1 MNKKK
6 TWGTN
11 LLAIIVTISIVF
23 SIGGNVW
30 ADPVEPGNQEPAA
43 SSEQE
48 EPETPTEPTDPA
60 TPDDSEDPADPAE
73 PGEPT
78 DPAEPGE
85 PTDPAEPPEAPPSN
99 RKGGA
104 DQAAPQS
111 NEPQETY
118 NISGLPD
125 AEFSLVP
132 KTVEISHSGYTDIKC
147 KFDKL
152 EFGLLDVNG
161 DTLVAADLKLTFSKT
176 GTITDKNGH
185 SIPFTVTN
193 GTHKLPST
201 YALEFKYTW
210 NEEGVYEPFTIA
222 VYIDLD
228 DYKTLANG
236 PCTGKIDY
244 TSTWV
249 NAFNPNASYNNYPNI
264 SGPSGSIDLYFYSY
278 GPDYESGDFD
288 SGVYWEFNDG
298 ALYIGGT
305 GAMPDFTD
313 RDPYEAPWIE
323 RKNEITSVDI
333 GSGVTNIGDYA
344 FSGYQ
349 HLTTV
354 KIDKNSKITYIG
366 ERAFQNCEFTSITL
380 PEEIPLTTIREG
392 AFFSCDKL
400 QKIDLSGCYE
410 LTTIGKWAFG
420 YCMKMETA
428 TLPYYLITIGEGAFE
443 NCYYLERINIPSD
456 VTTIEKSAFS
466 YCSQLTAVT
475 GMYSVNSIGE
485 SAFKSCYRLMAFN
498 FPTQIT
504 KISAYTFSSCS
515 DLTSITIP
523 SNVTSIGEGAFDSCL
538 KLEKVTIPKSVTS
551 ISANAF
557 YDCRSLTAVYCS
569 ADPDNLTWGVSSKD
583 FIENK
588 GTTCYVASRFLDK
601 YQSKFSG
608 INVTFEANVI
618 DSGSCGDGVTYQID
632 GDGAMIISKT
642 GTGTGAMTNFT
653 NEYDVPWYSH
663 REDITALII
672 NDGVTSIGDWS
683 FYYCKEL
690 TNVSLADSITSIG
703 KRAFGETSKLK
714 SIELPANLE
723 TIGDLAFCVSMIE
736 SVTIPDSVITIG
748 MGAFLSAYKMT
759 SITMGDHVQTI
770 GEQAFSSSAIESI
783 TVPASVTSIG
793 KEAFNNC
800 SYLKSLTLS
809 EGLTSIGEDAFM
821 YCYNLQSVNIPEG
834 VTTIEEDAFYGCYA
848 LESITIPGSVQNMG
862 VGVFRECTSL
872 TSVTIAN
879 GVTSIPEGTFY
890 NCGDLKNVTLP
901 DTLTSIGKDAFRVEN
916 YQGPGKIESI
926 VIPDSVTDIN
936 AGAFYGQGL
945 RSITIPGSVS
955 VIKEDAFR
963 YCDSLESVIILEGVT
978 EIEGYAFAYCNNIKT
993 VSVPSTVTTIGASQ
1007 LFGPGAN
1014 LTDIYSYSEATPWI
1028 SFSYGVGYNTD
1039 TKLHVPADKVES
1051 YRQLLNPNSALIS
1064 GTNLVGDAEGSGQ
1077 INTGAGVH
1085 LYGYNLSLAGDI
1097 GVNFWMKLDA
1107 ECAADY
1113 NYMLFTVNGETQ
1125 KVKVS
1130 EADTASNSAYK
1141 VFRCGVTSR
1150 EMTDTITAQFYLA
1163 DGTAVGST
1171 YSYTV
1176 REYANYILTHD
1187 SYAQKAKDVAK
1198 AMLNYGACSQ
1208 KYFNYH
1214 TDSLANSVLPE
1225 NERFNQIS
1233 SPDAIGIK
1241 TPGEGCL
1248 TPVKV
1253 SLSLKSTVT
1262 LRLYFNSEDAEG
1274 KIFKSNGK
1282 TLETVKSGGY
1292 TVVIIDDISASHIHS
1307 GVGFDVYE
1315 NDAKIGNVVY
1325 SPAKYIKIVL
1335 SMPTDNV
1342 ITDDLKLA
1350 VSSLYN
1356 FNQALQIYIQSRVY

>member
-60 TPDDSEDPADPAE
+60 TPDDSEDPADPAA
-73 PGEPT
+73 PGEPAAPE
-78 DPAEPGE
+78 DPA
-85 PTDPAEPPEAPPSN
+85 APPETTPPSN

-118 NISGLPD
+118 DISGLPD
-125 AEFSLVP
+125 AAFKLVP
-132 KTVEISHSGYTDIKC
+132 GSVEIGHSGYTDIKC
-147 KFDKL
+147 KFDPLTFGKL
-152 EFGLLDVNG
+152 YVNG
-161 DTLVAADLKLTFSKT
+161 ETLVAADLKLTFSKT
-176 GTITDKNGH
+176 GTITDRLGH

-193 GTHKLPST
+193 GTHDLPST
-201 YALEFKYTW
+201 HTLEFKYSW
-210 NEEGVYEPFTIA
+210 NENDVYEPFSIA

-228 DYKTLANG
+228 DYKTLSNG
-236 PCTGKIDY
+236 NCTGKIDY

-249 NAFNPNASYNNYPNI
+249 NAFNPNASNNNYPNI
-264 SGPSGSIDLYFYSY
+264 SGPSGSINFNMRFY
-278 GPDYESGDFD
+278 GPEYESGTFE
-288 SGVYWEFNDG
+288 SGTQWEFNNG
-298 ALYIGGT
+298 NLHIGGT

-313 RDPYEAPWIE
+313 STGSFQAPWAE
-323 RKNEITSVDI
+323 RKNEITSVTIDDD
-333 GSGVTNIGDYA
+333 VTNIGDYA
-344 FSGYQ
+344 FSGCQ
-349 HLTTV
+349 NLTQV
-354 KIDKNSKITYIG
+354 NIGRRSKLTYIG
-366 ERAFQNCEFTSITL
+366 ERAFQSCGFSSITL
-380 PEEIPLTTIREG
+380 PDDLPLTTIREA
-392 AFFSCDKL
+392 AFFNCQKL
-400 QKIDLSGCYE
+400 EKIDLTGCYK
-410 LTTIGKWAFG
+410 LTTISKWAFG
-420 YCMKMETA
+420 YCMKMGTVE
-428 TLPYYLITIGEGAFE
+428 LPYNLTDIGEAAFEFCYDLATIRIPSGVTRIEKNTFYYCTDLTSVSTTNNVTSIGVGAFE
-443 NCYYLERINIPSD
+443 GCRNLKNF
-456 VTTIEKSAFS
+456 V
-466 YCSQLTAVT
+466 
-475 GMYSVNSIGE
+475 
-485 SAFKSCYRLMAFN
+485 

-504 KISAYTFSSCS
+504 EISDSTFLGCS
-515 DLTSITIP
+515 ELTSVTIP
-523 SNVTSIGEGAFDSCL
+523 SKVKSIGQDAFRGCS
-538 KLEKVTIPKSVTS
+538 KLEQITIPKSVNY
-551 ISANAF
+551 ISAQAF
-557 YDCRSLTAVYCS
+557 YGCRSLTAVYCS
-569 ADPDNLTWGVSSKD
+569 ADPDKLVWGESSND
-583 FIENK
+583 FIENM

-601 YQSKFSG
+601 YKSKFSG
-608 INVTFEANVI
+608 INVNFEAYII

-632 GDGAMIISKT
+632 GDGAMVISKT
-642 GTGTGAMTNFT
+642 GAGTGAMTDYT
-653 NEYDVPWYSH
+653 NYSSNSVPWLSH
-663 REDITALII
+663 REDITSLTI
-672 NDGVTSIGDWS
+672 NDGVTSIGDWA
-683 FYYCKEL
+683 FYYCKSLED
-690 TNVSLADSITSIG
+690 VSLADSITSIG
-703 KRAFGETSKLK
+703 VRAFGETASLNFIK
-714 SIELPANLE
+714 LPANLK
-723 TIGDLAFCVSMIE
+723 TIGDYAFCVSMIK
-736 SVTIPDSVITIG
+736 SVTIPDSVTTIG
-748 MGAFLSAYKMT
+748 NGAFLSAYEMT
-759 SITMGDHVQTI
+759 SITIGDHVQTI
-770 GEQAFSSSAIESI
+770 GEEAFSSTKLVSV
-783 TVPASVTSIG
+783 TLPASVTQIG
-793 KEAFNNC
+793 DSAFRDC
-800 SYLKSLTLS
+800 GHLKTVTLS
-809 EGLTSIGEDAFM
+809 QGITSIGEEAFL
-821 YCYNLQSVNIPEG
+821 YCTSLQSINIPEG
-834 VTTIEEDAFYGCYA
+834 VTTIKKDAFYGCYD
-848 LESITIPGSVQNMG
+848 LKSITIPGSVQEMG
-862 VGVFRECTSL
+862 TGVFRDCKSL
-872 TSVTIAN
+872 ASATISD
-879 GVTSIPEGTFY
+879 GVTSISNGTFY
-890 NCGDLKNVTLP
+890 NCGKLKDVTIP
-901 DTLTSIGKDAFRVEN
+901 DTVTSIGKDAFHVES
-916 YQGPGKIESI
+916 YIGTGSIESI
-926 VIPDSVTDIN
+926 MIPTSVTSIDS
-936 AGAFYGQGL
+936 GAFYGQGL

-963 YCDSLESVIILEGVT
+963 DCDSLESVIILEGVT
-978 EIEGYAFAYCNNIKT
+978 EIEGYAFAYSDNIKT
-993 VSVPSTVTTIGASQ
+993 VSIPGSVTSIGASQ
-1007 LFGPGAN
+1007 VFGPGAN

-1051 YRQLLNPNSALIS
+1051 YRQMLNPNSALIS
-1064 GTNLVGDAEGSGQ
+1064 ETNLIGDAEGSGQ

-1130 EADTASNSAYK
+1130 EATAASNSEYL
-1141 VFRCGVTSR
+1141 VFTCGVTAK

-1262 LRLYFNSEDAEG
+1262 LKLYFNSEDAEG

-1292 TVVIIDDISASHIHS
+1292 TVVIIDNISASHIHS

>member
-48 EPETPTEPTDPA
+48 EPEEP
-60 TPDDSEDPADPAE
+60 SDPADS
-73 PGEPT
+73 GDPT

-118 NISGLPD
+118 DISGLPD
-125 AEFSLVP
+125 AAFKLVP
-132 KTVEISHSGYTDIKC
+132 GSVEIGHSGYTDIKC
-147 KFDKL
+147 KFDPLTFGKL
-152 EFGLLDVNG
+152 YVNG
-161 DTLVAADLKLTFSKT
+161 ETLVAADLKLTFSKT
-176 GTITDKNGH
+176 GTITDRLGH

-193 GTHKLPST
+193 GTHDLPST
-201 YALEFKYTW
+201 HTLEFKYSW
-210 NEEGVYEPFTIA
+210 NENDVYEPFSIA

-228 DYKTLANG
+228 DYKTLSNG
-236 PCTGKIDY
+236 NCTGKIDY

-249 NAFNPNASYNNYPNI
+249 NAFNPNASNNNYPNI
-264 SGPSGSIDLYFYSY
+264 SGPSGSINFNMRFY
-278 GPDYESGDFD
+278 GPEYESGTFE
-288 SGVYWEFNDG
+288 SGTQWEFNNG
-298 ALYIGGT
+298 NLHIGGA
-305 GAMPDFTD
+305 GSMPDFTSTG
-313 RDPYEAPWIE
+313 YFQAPWIE
-323 RKNEITSVDI
+323 RKNEITSVTIDDD
-333 GSGVTNIGDYA
+333 VTNIGDYA
-344 FSGYQ
+344 FSGCQ
-349 HLTTV
+349 NLTQV
-354 KIDKNSKITYIG
+354 NIGRRSKLTYIG
-366 ERAFQNCEFTSITL
+366 ERAFQSCGFSSITL
-380 PEEIPLTTIREG
+380 PDDLPLTTIREA
-392 AFFSCDKL
+392 AFFNCQKL
-400 QKIDLSGCYE
+400 EKIDLTGCYR
-410 LTTIGKWAFG
+410 LTTISKWAFG
-420 YCMKMETA
+420 YCMKMGTVE
-428 TLPYYLITIGEGAFE
+428 LPYNLTDIGEAAFEFCYDLATIRIPSGVTRIEKNTFYYCTDLTSVSTTNNVTSIGVGAFE
-443 NCYYLERINIPSD
+443 GCRNLKNF
-456 VTTIEKSAFS
+456 V
-466 YCSQLTAVT
+466 
-475 GMYSVNSIGE
+475 
-485 SAFKSCYRLMAFN
+485 

-504 KISAYTFSSCS
+504 EISDSTFLGCS
-515 DLTSITIP
+515 ELTSVTIP
-523 SNVTSIGEGAFDSCL
+523 SKVKSIGQDAFHGCS
-538 KLEKVTIPKSVTS
+538 KLEQITIPKSVNY
-551 ISANAF
+551 ISAQAF
-557 YDCRSLTAVYCS
+557 YGCRSLTAVYCS
-569 ADPDNLTWGVSSKD
+569 ADPDKLVWGESSND
-583 FIENK
+583 FIENM

-601 YQSKFSG
+601 YKSKFSG
-608 INVTFEANVI
+608 INVNFEAYII

-632 GDGAMIISKT
+632 GDGAMVISKT
-642 GTGTGAMTNFT
+642 GAGTGAMTDYT
-653 NEYDVPWYSH
+653 NYSSNSVPWLSH
-663 REDITALII
+663 REDITSLTI
-672 NDGVTSIGDWS
+672 NDGVTSIGDWA
-683 FYYCKEL
+683 FYYCKSLED
-690 TNVSLADSITSIG
+690 VSLADSITSIG
-703 KRAFGETSKLK
+703 VRAFGETASLNFIK
-714 SIELPANLE
+714 LPANLK
-723 TIGDLAFCVSMIE
+723 TIGDYAFCVSMIK
-736 SVTIPDSVITIG
+736 SVTIPDSVTTIG
-748 MGAFLSAYKMT
+748 NGAFLSAYEMT
-759 SITMGDHVQTI
+759 SITIGDHVQTI
-770 GEQAFSSSAIESI
+770 GEEAFSSTKLVSV
-783 TVPASVTSIG
+783 TLPASVTQIG
-793 KEAFNNC
+793 DSAFRDC
-800 SYLKSLTLS
+800 GHLKTVTLS
-809 EGLTSIGEDAFM
+809 QGITSIGEEAFL
-821 YCYNLQSVNIPEG
+821 YCTSLQSINIPEG
-834 VTTIEEDAFYGCYA
+834 VTTIKKDAFYGCYD
-848 LESITIPGSVQNMG
+848 LKSITIPGSVQEMG
-862 VGVFRECTSL
+862 TGVFRDCKSL
-872 TSVTIAN
+872 ASATISD
-879 GVTSIPEGTFY
+879 GVTSISNGTFY
-890 NCGDLKNVTLP
+890 NCGKLKDVTIP
-901 DTLTSIGKDAFRVEN
+901 DTVTSIGKDAFHVES
-916 YQGPGKIESI
+916 YIGTGSIESI
-926 VIPDSVTDIN
+926 MIPTSVTSIDS
-936 AGAFYGQGL
+936 GAFYGQGL

-963 YCDSLESVIILEGVT
+963 DCDSLESVIILEGVT
-978 EIEGYAFAYCNNIKT
+978 EIEGYAFAYSDNIKT
-993 VSVPSTVTTIGASQ
+993 VSIPGSVTSIGASQ
-1007 LFGPGAN
+1007 VFGPGAN

-1039 TKLHVPADKVES
+1039 TDTMLHVPADKVES
-1051 YRQLLNPNSALIS
+1051 YRQMLNPNSALIS
-1064 GTNLVGDAEGSGQ
+1064 ETNLIGDAEGNGQ

-1130 EADTASNSAYK
+1130 EATAASNSEYL
-1141 VFRCGVTSR
+1141 VFTCGVTAK

-1262 LRLYFNSEDAEG
+1262 LKLYFNSEDAEG

-1292 TVVIIDDISASHIHS
+1292 TVVIIDNISASHIHS

>member
-48 EPETPTEPTDPA
+48 EPEEPSAPADSGDPT
-60 TPDDSEDPADPAE
+60 DPAE

-78 DPAEPGE
+78 DPADSGD

-118 NISGLPD
+118 NISSLPD

-132 KTVEISHSGYTDIKC
+132 KNVEISHSGYTDIKC

-152 EFGLLDVNG
+152 AFGLLDVNG
-161 DTLVAADLKLTFSKT
+161 DTLVAADLKLSFPKT

-193 GTHKLPST
+193 GTHDLPST

-222 VYIDLD
+222 VNIDLD

-236 PCTGKIDY
+236 RCTGKIDY

-249 NAFNPNASYNNYPNI
+249 NAFDPNASYNNYPNI
-264 SGPSGSIDLYFYSY
+264 SGPSGSIDFDMFFY
-278 GPDYESGDFD
+278 GPEYESGTFE
-288 SGVYWEFNDG
+288 SGTQWKFNNG
-298 ALYIGGT
+298 NLHIGGT

-323 RKNEITSVDI
+323 RKNEITSVTIDDD
-333 GSGVTNIGDYA
+333 VTNIGDHA
-344 FSGYQ
+344 FSGCQ
-349 HLTTV
+349 NLTQV
-354 KIDKNSKITYIG
+354 NIGRRSKLTYIG
-366 ERAFQNCEFTSITL
+366 ERAFQSCGFSSITL
-380 PEEIPLTTIREG
+380 PDDLPLTTIREA
-392 AFFSCDKL
+392 AFFNCQKL
-400 QKIDLSGCYE
+400 EKIDLTGCYK
-410 LTTIGKWAFG
+410 LTTISKWAFG
-420 YCMKMETA
+420 SCMKIGTVE
-428 TLPYYLITIGEGAFE
+428 LPYNLTDIGEAAFELCYDLATIRIPSGVTRIEKNTFYYCTDLTSVSTTNNVTSIGVGAFE
-443 NCYYLERINIPSD
+443 GCRNLKNF
-456 VTTIEKSAFS
+456 V
-466 YCSQLTAVT
+466 
-475 GMYSVNSIGE
+475 
-485 SAFKSCYRLMAFN
+485 

-504 KISAYTFSSCS
+504 EISDSTFLGCS
-515 DLTSITIP
+515 ELTSVTIP
-523 SNVTSIGEGAFDSCL
+523 SKVKSIGQDAFHGCS
-538 KLEKVTIPKSVTS
+538 KLEQITIPKSVNY
-551 ISANAF
+551 ISAQAF
-557 YDCRSLTAVYCS
+557 YGCSSLTAVYCS
-569 ADPDNLTWGVSSKD
+569 ADPDKLVWGESSND
-583 FIENK
+583 FIENM

-601 YQSKFSG
+601 YKSKFSG
-608 INVTFEANVI
+608 INVNFEAYII

-632 GDGAMIISKT
+632 GDGAMVISKT
-642 GTGTGAMTNFT
+642 GAGTGAMTDYT
-653 NEYDVPWYSH
+653 NYSSNSVPWLSH
-663 REDITALII
+663 REDITSLTI
-672 NDGVTSIGDWS
+672 NDGVTSIGDWA
-683 FYYCKEL
+683 FYYCKSLED
-690 TNVSLADSITSIG
+690 VSLADSITSIG
-703 KRAFGETSKLK
+703 VRAFGETASLNFIK
-714 SIELPANLE
+714 LPANLK
-723 TIGDLAFCVSMIE
+723 TIGDYAFCVSMIK
-736 SVTIPDSVITIG
+736 SVTIPDSVTTIG
-748 MGAFLSAYKMT
+748 NGAFLSAYEMT
-759 SITMGDHVQTI
+759 SITIGDHVQTI
-770 GEQAFSSSAIESI
+770 GEEAFSSTKLVSV
-783 TVPASVTSIG
+783 TLPASVTQIG
-793 KEAFNNC
+793 DSAFRDC
-800 SYLKSLTLS
+800 GHLKTVTLS
-809 EGLTSIGEDAFM
+809 QGITSIGEEAFL
-821 YCYNLQSVNIPEG
+821 YCISLQSINIPEG
-834 VTTIEEDAFYGCYA
+834 VTTIKKDAFYGCYD
-848 LESITIPGSVQNMG
+848 LKSITIPGSVQEMG
-862 VGVFRECTSL
+862 TGVFRDCKSL
-872 TSVTIAN
+872 ASVTISD
-879 GVTSIPEGTFY
+879 GVTSISNGTFY
-890 NCGDLKNVTLP
+890 NCGKLKDVTIP
-901 DTLTSIGKDAFRVEN
+901 DTVTSIGIDAFHVES
-916 YQGPGKIESI
+916 YIGTGSIESI
-926 VIPDSVTDIN
+926 VIPTSVTNIDS
-936 AGAFYGQGL
+936 GAFYGQGL
-945 RSITIPGSVS
+945 RSITIPGSIS

-993 VSVPSTVTTIGASQ
+993 VSVPSTVTTIGSSQ
-1007 LFGPGAN
+1007 VFGPGAN

-1039 TKLHVPADKVES
+1039 TKLHVPANKVES
-1051 YRQLLNPNSALIS
+1051 YRQMLNPDSALIS
-1064 GTNLVGDAEGSGQ
+1064 ETNLIGDAEGNGQ

-1097 GVNFWMKLDA
+1097 GVNFWMKLDS

-1141 VFRCGVTSR
+1141 VFRCGVNAK

-1163 DGTAVGST
+1163 DGTAVGSA

-1187 SYAQKAKDVAK
+1187 SYAQKTKDVAK

-1262 LRLYFNSEDAEG
+1262 LKLYFNSEDAEG

-1292 TVVIIDDISASHIHS
+1292 TVVIIDNISASHIHS

-1335 SMPTDNV
+1335 GLPTDNV

-1356 FNQALQIYIQSRVY
+1356 FNQALQIYIQSRVN

>member
-6 TWGTN
+6 TWSTS
-11 LLAIIVTISIVF
+11 LLAIIVTISILF
-23 SIGGNVW
+23 SISGSVW
-30 ADPVEPGNQEPAA
+30 ADPVEPGNPEPAA
-43 SSEQE
+43 SSESEDPE
-48 EPETPTEPTDPA
+48 EPAGPTDPA
-60 TPDDSEDPADPAE
+60 TPDDSGDQA
-73 PGEPT
+73 
-78 DPAEPGE
+78 
-85 PTDPAEPPEAPPSN
+85 DPAEPPETTPPSN
-99 RKGGA
+99 RKGGSDPTPTPARGGA
-104 DQAAPQS
+104 DPTPTQQI
-111 NEPQETY
+111 EPQETY
-118 NISGLPD
+118 DISSLPD

-132 KTVEISHSGYTDIKC
+132 KRVELSHSGYTDIKC

-161 DTLVAADLKLTFSKT
+161 DTLVAADLKLSFPKT
-176 GTITDKNGH
+176 GTITDQNGH
-185 SIPFTVTN
+185 SIPFTITN
-193 GTHKLPST
+193 AIHNLPST
-201 YALEFKYTW
+201 LPLDFKYSW

-222 VYIDLD
+222 IYIDLD

-236 PCTGKIDY
+236 PCTGKIEY
-244 TSTWV
+244 KSTWV
-249 NAFNPNASYNNYPNI
+249 NAFDPNASYNNYPNI

-313 RDPYEAPWIE
+313 RDPHEAPWIE

-344 FSGYQ
+344 FSGCQ

-354 KIDKNSKITYIG
+354 KIDKYSKITYIG
-366 ERAFQNCEFTSITL
+366 QRAFQNCEFTSITL
-380 PEEIPLTTIREG
+380 PEGIPLTTIREA

-400 QKIDLSGCYE
+400 QNIDLSGCYE

-420 YCMKMETA
+420 YCMKMA
-428 TLPYYLITIGEGAFE
+428 TVNLPYYLITIGEGAFE
-443 NCYYLERINIPSD
+443 NCYDLERINIPST

-466 YCSQLTAVT
+466 YCSDLASVT
-475 GMYSVNSIGE
+475 GMYNVNSIGAG
-485 SAFKSCYRLMAFN
+485 AFEACWSLTSFN
-498 FPTQIT
+498 FPAQVTQI
-504 KISAYTFSSCS
+504 SDYTFAGCTR
-515 DLTSITIP
+515 LTSVTMPAKI
-523 SNVTSIGEGAFDSCL
+523 TSIGKEAFGSCI
-538 KLEKVTIPKSVTS
+538 KLEQVNIPASVTS
-551 ISANAF
+551 IAARAF

-569 ADPDNLTWGVSSKD
+569 ADPDNLTWGESSDD
-583 FIENK
+583 FIADK

-601 YQSKFSG
+601 YQSNFSG
-608 INVTFEANVI
+608 INVNFEAYVI

-683 FYYCKEL
+683 FYYCKKL
-690 TNVSLADSITSIG
+690 TSVSLADSITSIG
-703 KRAFGETSKLK
+703 KRAFGETESLK

-770 GEQAFSSSAIESI
+770 GEQAFSSSAIVSI

-793 KEAFNNC
+793 KEAFYGC
-800 SYLKSLTLS
+800 SSLTSVTLS
-809 EGLTSIGEDAFM
+809 EGLTSIGEEAFL
-821 YCYNLQSVNIPEG
+821 YCTNLQSVNIPEG
-834 VTTIEEDAFYGCYA
+834 VTTIKEDAFYGCYA

-862 VGVFRECTSL
+862 TGVFRDCTSL
-872 TSVTIAN
+872 TSVTISD

-901 DTLTSIGKDAFRVEN
+901 DTLTSIGKDAFHVDN
-916 YQGPGKIESI
+916 YQGTGKIESI

-963 YCDSLESVIILEGVT
+963 FCDSLESVIILEGVT

-993 VSVPSTVTTIGASQ
+993 VSVPSTVTTIGSSQ
-1007 LFGPGAN
+1007 VFGPGAN

-1028 SFSYGVGYNTD
+1028 SFSYGVGYNAD

-1051 YRQLLNPNSALIS
+1051 YRQLLNPDSTLIS
-1064 GTNLVGDAEGSGQ
+1064 GTNLAGDAEGSGQ

-1085 LYGYNLSLAGDI
+1085 LYGYTLSLAGDI
-1097 GVNFWMKLDA
+1097 GVNFWMKLSD
-1107 ECAADY
+1107 ECSADN
-1113 NYMLFTVNGETQ
+1113 NYMLFTVNGRTQ

-1130 EADTASNSAYK
+1130 EATAASNSEYL
-1141 VFRCGVTSR
+1141 VFTCGVAAK
-1150 EMTDTITAQFYLA
+1150 EMTDTISAQFYRA
-1163 DGTAVGST
+1163 DGTAVGSA

-1187 SYAQKAKDVAK
+1187 DYSQKAKVVVK
-1198 AMLNYGACSQ
+1198 TMLNYGACSQ

-1225 NERFNQIS
+1225 GERYPSIA
-1233 SPDAIGIK
+1233 SPNGIICD
-1241 TPGEGCL
+1241 GEGSGDI
-1248 TPVKV
+1248 TPQRV
-1253 SLSLKSTVT
+1253 SLSLNSTVT
-1262 LRLYFNSEDAEG
+1262 LKLYFNNADAEG
-1274 KIFKSNGK
+1274 KVFKLDGK
-1282 TLETVKSGGY
+1282 VLKTVKSGGY
-1292 TVVIIDDISASHIHS
+1292 TVVFIDNISALNLTSLIT
-1307 GVGFDVYE
+1307 FDICE
-1315 NDAKIGNVVY
+1315 NENVVGHVSY
-1325 SPAKYIKIVL
+1325 CPAKYCKIVL
-1335 SMPTDNV
+1335 GMTNGGAVTDE
-1342 ITDDLKLA
+1342 LKLV
-1350 VSSLYN
+1350 VSSLYY
-1356 FNQALQIYIQSRVY
+1356 FNSALKNYV

>member
-48 EPETPTEPTDPA
+48 EPEEP
-60 TPDDSEDPADPAE
+60 SDPADS
-73 PGEPT
+73 GDPT

-118 NISGLPD
+118 DISSLPD

-132 KTVEISHSGYTDIKC
+132 KNVEISHSGYTDIKC

-152 EFGLLDVNG
+152 AFGLLDVNG
-161 DTLVAADLKLTFSKT
+161 DTLVAADLKLSFPKT

-193 GTHKLPST
+193 GTHNLPST
-201 YALEFKYTW
+201 YELEFKYTW
-210 NEEGVYEPFTIA
+210 NEEGIYEPFTIA
-222 VYIDLD
+222 VNIDLD

-236 PCTGKIDY
+236 RCTGKIDY

-249 NAFNPNASYNNYPNI
+249 NAFDPNASYNNYPNI
-264 SGPSGSIDLYFYSY
+264 SGPSGSIDFDMFFY
-278 GPDYESGDFD
+278 GPEYESGTFE
-288 SGVYWEFNDG
+288 SGTQWEFNNG
-298 ALYIGGT
+298 NLHIGGT
-305 GAMPDFTD
+305 GSMPDFTSTG
-313 RDPYEAPWIE
+313 YFQAPWIE
-323 RKNEITSVDI
+323 RKNEITSVTIDDD
-333 GSGVTNIGDYA
+333 VTNIGDYA
-344 FSGYQ
+344 FSGCQ
-349 HLTTV
+349 NLTQV
-354 KIDKNSKITYIG
+354 NIGRRSKLTYIG
-366 ERAFQNCEFTSITL
+366 ERAFQSCGFSSITL
-380 PEEIPLTTIREG
+380 PDDLPLTTIREA
-392 AFFSCDKL
+392 AFFNCQKL
-400 QKIDLSGCYE
+400 EKIDLTGCYR
-410 LTTIGKWAFG
+410 LTTISKWAFG
-420 YCMKMETA
+420 YCMKMGTVE
-428 TLPYYLITIGEGAFE
+428 LPYNLTDIGEAAFEFCYDLATIRIPSGVTRIEKNTFYYCTDLTSVSTTNNVTSIGVGAFE
-443 NCYYLERINIPSD
+443 GCRNLKNF
-456 VTTIEKSAFS
+456 V
-466 YCSQLTAVT
+466 
-475 GMYSVNSIGE
+475 
-485 SAFKSCYRLMAFN
+485 

-504 KISAYTFSSCS
+504 EISDSTFLGCS
-515 DLTSITIP
+515 ELTSVTIP
-523 SNVTSIGEGAFDSCL
+523 SKVKSIGQDAFHGCS
-538 KLEKVTIPKSVTS
+538 KLEQITIPKSVNY
-551 ISANAF
+551 ISAQAF
-557 YDCRSLTAVYCS
+557 YGCRSLTAVYCS
-569 ADPDNLTWGVSSKD
+569 ADPDKLVWGESSND
-583 FIENK
+583 FIENM

-601 YQSKFSG
+601 YKSKFSG
-608 INVTFEANVI
+608 INVNFEAYII

-632 GDGAMIISKT
+632 GDGAMVISKT
-642 GTGTGAMTNFT
+642 GAGTGAMTDYT
-653 NEYDVPWYSH
+653 NYSSNSVPWLSH
-663 REDITALII
+663 REDITSLTI
-672 NDGVTSIGDWS
+672 NDGVTSIGDWA
-683 FYYCKEL
+683 FYYCKSLED
-690 TNVSLADSITSIG
+690 VSLADSITSIG
-703 KRAFGETSKLK
+703 VRAFGETASLNFIK
-714 SIELPANLE
+714 LPANLKM
-723 TIGDLAFCVSMIE
+723 IGDYAFCVSMIK
-736 SVTIPDSVITIG
+736 SVTIPDSVTTIG
-748 MGAFLSAYKMT
+748 NGAFLSAYEMT
-759 SITMGDHVQTI
+759 SITIGDHVQTI
-770 GEQAFSSSAIESI
+770 GEEAFSSTKLVSV
-783 TVPASVTSIG
+783 TLPASVTQIG
-793 KEAFNNC
+793 DSAFRDC
-800 SYLKSLTLS
+800 GHLKTVTLS
-809 EGLTSIGEDAFM
+809 QGITSIGEEAFL
-821 YCYNLQSVNIPEG
+821 YCTSLQSINIPEG
-834 VTTIEEDAFYGCYA
+834 VTTIKKDAFYGCYD
-848 LESITIPGSVQNMG
+848 LKSITIPGSVQEMG
-862 VGVFRECTSL
+862 TGVFRDCKSL
-872 TSVTIAN
+872 ASATISD
-879 GVTSIPEGTFY
+879 GVTSISNGTFY
-890 NCGDLKNVTLP
+890 NCGKLKDVTIP
-901 DTLTSIGKDAFRVEN
+901 DTVTSIGIDAFHVES
-916 YQGPGKIESI
+916 YIGTGSIESI
-926 VIPDSVTDIN
+926 MIPTSVTSIDS
-936 AGAFYGQGL
+936 GAFYGQGL

-955 VIKEDAFR
+955 VIKEDTFR
-963 YCDSLESVIILEGVT
+963 DCDNLETVIILDGVT
-978 EIEGYAFAYCNNIKT
+978 EIEGYAFAYSDNIKT
-993 VSVPSTVTTIGASQ
+993 VSIPGSVTSIGASQ
-1007 LFGPGAN
+1007 VFGPGAN

-1051 YRQLLNPNSALIS
+1051 YRQLLNPDSALIS

-1130 EADTASNSAYK
+1130 EATAASNSEYL
-1141 VFRCGVTSR
+1141 VFTCGVTAK

-1233 SPDAIGIK
+1233 SPDEIGIK

-1262 LRLYFNSEDAEG
+1262 LKLYFNSEDAEG

-1292 TVVIIDDISASHIHS
+1292 TVVIIDNISASHIHS

>member
-48 EPETPTEPTDPA
+48 EPEEPSAPADSGDPT
-60 TPDDSEDPADPAE
+60 DPAE

-78 DPAEPGE
+78 DPADSGD

-118 NISGLPD
+118 NISSLPD

-132 KTVEISHSGYTDIKC
+132 KNVEISHSGYTDIKC

-152 EFGLLDVNG
+152 AFGLLDVNG
-161 DTLVAADLKLTFSKT
+161 DTLVAADLKLSFPKT

-193 GTHKLPST
+193 GTHDLPST

-222 VYIDLD
+222 VNIDLD

-236 PCTGKIDY
+236 RCTGKIDY

-249 NAFNPNASYNNYPNI
+249 NAFDPNASYNNYPNI
-264 SGPSGSIDLYFYSY
+264 SGPSGSIDFDMFFY
-278 GPDYESGDFD
+278 GPEYESGTFE
-288 SGVYWEFNDG
+288 SGTQWKFNNG
-298 ALYIGGT
+298 NLHIGGT

-323 RKNEITSVDI
+323 RKNEITSVTIDDD
-333 GSGVTNIGDYA
+333 VTNIGDHA
-344 FSGYQ
+344 FSGCQ
-349 HLTTV
+349 NLTQV
-354 KIDKNSKITYIG
+354 NIGRRSKLTYIG
-366 ERAFQNCEFTSITL
+366 ERAFQSCGFSSITL
-380 PEEIPLTTIREG
+380 PDDLPLTTIREA
-392 AFFSCDKL
+392 AFFNCQKL
-400 QKIDLSGCYE
+400 EKIDLTGCYK
-410 LTTIGKWAFG
+410 LTTISKWAFG
-420 YCMKMETA
+420 SCMKIGTVE
-428 TLPYYLITIGEGAFE
+428 LPYNLTDIGEAAFELCYDLASIRIPSGVTRIEKNTFYYCTDLTSVSTTNNVTSIGVGAFE
-443 NCYYLERINIPSD
+443 GCRNLKNF
-456 VTTIEKSAFS
+456 V
-466 YCSQLTAVT
+466 
-475 GMYSVNSIGE
+475 
-485 SAFKSCYRLMAFN
+485 

-504 KISAYTFSSCS
+504 EISDSTFLGCS
-515 DLTSITIP
+515 ELTSVTIP
-523 SNVTSIGEGAFDSCL
+523 SKVKSIGQDAFRGCS
-538 KLEKVTIPKSVTS
+538 KLEQITIPKSVNY
-551 ISANAF
+551 ISAQAF
-557 YDCRSLTAVYCS
+557 YGCSSLTAVYCS
-569 ADPDNLTWGVSSKD
+569 ADPDKLVWGESSND
-583 FIENK
+583 FIENM

-601 YQSKFSG
+601 YKSKFSG
-608 INVTFEANVI
+608 INVNFEAYII

-632 GDGAMIISKT
+632 GDGAMVISKT
-642 GTGTGAMTNFT
+642 GAGTGAMTDYT
-653 NEYDVPWYSH
+653 NYSSNSVPWLSH
-663 REDITALII
+663 REDITSLTI
-672 NDGVTSIGDWS
+672 NDGVTSIGDWA
-683 FYYCKEL
+683 FYYCKSLED
-690 TNVSLADSITSIG
+690 VSLADSITSIG
-703 KRAFGETSKLK
+703 VRAFGETASLNFIK
-714 SIELPANLE
+714 LPANLK
-723 TIGDLAFCVSMIE
+723 TIGDYAFCVSMIK
-736 SVTIPDSVITIG
+736 SVTIPDSVTTIG
-748 MGAFLSAYKMT
+748 NGAFLSAYEMT
-759 SITMGDHVQTI
+759 SITIGDHVQTI
-770 GEQAFSSSAIESI
+770 GEEAFSSTKLVSV
-783 TVPASVTSIG
+783 TLPASVTQIG
-793 KEAFNNC
+793 DSAFRDC
-800 SYLKSLTLS
+800 GHLKTVTLS
-809 EGLTSIGEDAFM
+809 QGITSIGEEAFL
-821 YCYNLQSVNIPEG
+821 YCISLQSINIPEG
-834 VTTIEEDAFYGCYA
+834 VTTIKKDAFYGCYD
-848 LESITIPGSVQNMG
+848 LKSITIPGSVQEMG
-862 VGVFRECTSL
+862 TGVFRDCKSL
-872 TSVTIAN
+872 ASVTISD
-879 GVTSIPEGTFY
+879 GVTSISNGTFY
-890 NCGDLKNVTLP
+890 NCGKLKDVTIP
-901 DTLTSIGKDAFRVEN
+901 DTVTSIGIDAFHVES
-916 YQGPGKIESI
+916 YIGTGSIESI
-926 VIPDSVTDIN
+926 VIPTSVTNIDS
-936 AGAFYGQGL
+936 GAFYGQGL
-945 RSITIPGSVS
+945 RSITIPGSIS

-993 VSVPSTVTTIGASQ
+993 VSVPSTVTTIGSSQ
-1007 LFGPGAN
+1007 VFGPGAN

-1039 TKLHVPADKVES
+1039 TKLHVPANKVES
-1051 YRQLLNPNSALIS
+1051 YRQMLNPDSALIS
-1064 GTNLVGDAEGSGQ
+1064 ETNLIGDAEGNGQ

-1097 GVNFWMKLDA
+1097 GVNFWMKLDS

-1141 VFRCGVTSR
+1141 VFRCGVNAK

-1163 DGTAVGST
+1163 DGTAVGSA

-1187 SYAQKAKDVAK
+1187 SYAQKTKDVAK

-1262 LRLYFNSEDAEG
+1262 LKLYFNSEDAEG

-1292 TVVIIDDISASHIHS
+1292 TVVIIDNISASHIHS

-1335 SMPTDNV
+1335 GLPTDNV

-1356 FNQALQIYIQSRVY
+1356 FNQALQIYIQSRVN

>member
-48 EPETPTEPTDPA
+48 EPEEP
-60 TPDDSEDPADPAE
+60 SDPADS
-73 PGEPT
+73 GDPT
-78 DPAEPGE
+78 EPAEPGE

-125 AEFSLVP
+125 AAFKLVP
-132 KTVEISHSGYTDIKC
+132 GSVEIGHSGYTDIKC
-147 KFDKL
+147 KFDPLTFGKL
-152 EFGLLDVNG
+152 YVNG
-161 DTLVAADLKLTFSKT
+161 ETLVAADLKLTFSKT
-176 GTITDKNGH
+176 GTITDRLGH

-193 GTHKLPST
+193 GTHDLPST
-201 YALEFKYTW
+201 HTLEFKYSW
-210 NEEGVYEPFTIA
+210 NENDVYEPFSIA

-228 DYKTLANG
+228 DYKTLSNG
-236 PCTGKIDY
+236 NCTGKIDY

-249 NAFNPNASYNNYPNI
+249 NAFNPNASNNNYPNI
-264 SGPSGSIDLYFYSY
+264 SGPSGSIDFDMFFY
-278 GPDYESGDFD
+278 GPEYESGTFEP
-288 SGVYWEFNDG
+288 GTQWEFNNG
-298 ALYIGGT
+298 NLHIGGT

-323 RKNEITSVDI
+323 RKNEITSVTIDDD
-333 GSGVTNIGDYA
+333 VTNIGDHA
-344 FSGYQ
+344 FSGCQ
-349 HLTTV
+349 NLTQV
-354 KIDKNSKITYIG
+354 NIGRRSKLTYIG
-366 ERAFQNCEFTSITL
+366 ERAFQSCGFSSITL
-380 PEEIPLTTIREG
+380 PDDLPLTTIREA
-392 AFFSCDKL
+392 AFFNCQKL
-400 QKIDLSGCYE
+400 EKIDLTGCYK
-410 LTTIGKWAFG
+410 LTTISKWAFG
-420 YCMKMETA
+420 SCMKIGTVE
-428 TLPYYLITIGEGAFE
+428 LPYNLTDIGEAAFELCYDLATIRIPSGVTRIEKNTFYYCTDLTSVSTTNNVTSIGVGAFE
-443 NCYYLERINIPSD
+443 GCRNLKNF
-456 VTTIEKSAFS
+456 V
-466 YCSQLTAVT
+466 
-475 GMYSVNSIGE
+475 
-485 SAFKSCYRLMAFN
+485 

-504 KISAYTFSSCS
+504 EISDSTFLGCS
-515 DLTSITIP
+515 ELTSVTIP
-523 SNVTSIGEGAFDSCL
+523 SKVKSIGQDAFHGCS
-538 KLEKVTIPKSVTS
+538 KLEQITIPKSVNY
-551 ISANAF
+551 ISAQAF
-557 YDCRSLTAVYCS
+557 YGCSSLTAVYCS
-569 ADPDNLTWGVSSKD
+569 ADPDKLVWGESSND
-583 FIENK
+583 FIENR

-601 YQSKFSG
+601 YKSKFSG
-608 INVTFEANVI
+608 INVNFEAYII

-632 GDGAMIISKT
+632 GDSAMFISKT
-642 GTGTGAMTNFT
+642 GAGTGAMTDYT
-653 NEYDVPWYSH
+653 NYSSNSVPWLSH
-663 REDITALII
+663 REDITSLTI
-672 NDGVTSIGDWS
+672 NDGVTSIGDWA
-683 FYYCKEL
+683 FYYCKSLED
-690 TNVSLADSITSIG
+690 VSLADSITSIG
-703 KRAFGETSKLK
+703 VRAFGETASLNFIK
-714 SIELPANLE
+714 LPANLK
-723 TIGDLAFCVSMIE
+723 TIGDYAFCVSMIK
-736 SVTIPDSVITIG
+736 SVTIPDSVTTIG
-748 MGAFLSAYKMT
+748 NGAFLSAYEMT
-759 SITMGDHVQTI
+759 SITIGDHVQTI
-770 GEQAFSSSAIESI
+770 GEEAFSSTKLVSV
-783 TVPASVTSIG
+783 TLPASVTQIG
-793 KEAFNNC
+793 DSAFRDC
-800 SYLKSLTLS
+800 GHLKTVTLS
-809 EGLTSIGEDAFM
+809 QGITSIGEEAFL
-821 YCYNLQSVNIPEG
+821 YCISLQSINIPEG
-834 VTTIEEDAFYGCYA
+834 VTTIKKDAFYGCYD
-848 LESITIPGSVQNMG
+848 LKSITIPGSVQEMG
-862 VGVFRECTSL
+862 TGVFRDCKSL
-872 TSVTIAN
+872 ASVTISD
-879 GVTSIPEGTFY
+879 GVTSISNGTFY
-890 NCGDLKNVTLP
+890 NCGKLKDVTIP
-901 DTLTSIGKDAFRVEN
+901 DTVTSIGIDAFHVES
-916 YQGPGKIESI
+916 YIGTGSIESI
-926 VIPDSVTDIN
+926 VIPTSVTNIDS
-936 AGAFYGQGL
+936 GAFYGQGL
-945 RSITIPGSVS
+945 RSITIPGSIS

-993 VSVPSTVTTIGASQ
+993 VSVPSTVTTIGSSQ
-1007 LFGPGAN
+1007 VFGPGAN

-1039 TKLHVPADKVES
+1039 TKLHVPANKVES
-1051 YRQLLNPNSALIS
+1051 YRQMLNPDSALIS
-1064 GTNLVGDAEGSGQ
+1064 ETNLIGDAEGNGQ

-1097 GVNFWMKLDA
+1097 GVNFWMKLDS

-1141 VFRCGVTSR
+1141 VFRCGVTAK

-1163 DGTAVGST
+1163 DGTAVGSA

-1225 NERFNQIS
+1225 NERFNQIT

-1262 LRLYFNSEDAEG
+1262 LKLYFNSEDTEG
-1274 KIFKSNGK
+1274 KIFKSNEK

-1292 TVVIIDDISASHIHS
+1292 TVVIIDNISASHIHS

-1356 FNQALQIYIQSRVY
+1356 FNQALQRYIQSRVY

>member
-48 EPETPTEPTDPA
+48 EPEEP
-60 TPDDSEDPADPAE
+60 SDPADS
-73 PGEPT
+73 GDPT

-118 NISGLPD
+118 DISGLPD
-125 AEFSLVP
+125 AAFKLVP
-132 KTVEISHSGYTDIKC
+132 GSVEIGHSGYTDIKC
-147 KFDKL
+147 KFDPLTFGKL
-152 EFGLLDVNG
+152 YVNG
-161 DTLVAADLKLTFSKT
+161 ETLVAADLKLTFSKT
-176 GTITDKNGH
+176 GTITDRLGH

-193 GTHKLPST
+193 GTHDLPST
-201 YALEFKYTW
+201 HTLEFKYSW
-210 NEEGVYEPFTIA
+210 NENDVYEPFSIA

-228 DYKTLANG
+228 DYKTLSNG
-236 PCTGKIDY
+236 NCTGKIDY

-264 SGPSGSIDLYFYSY
+264 SGPSGSINFNMRFY
-278 GPDYESGDFD
+278 GPEYESGTFE
-288 SGVYWEFNDG
+288 SGTQWEFNNG
-298 ALYIGGT
+298 NLHIGGT
-305 GAMPDFTD
+305 GSMPDFTSTG
-313 RDPYEAPWIE
+313 YFQAPWIE
-323 RKNEITSVDI
+323 RKNEITSVTIDDD
-333 GSGVTNIGDYA
+333 VTNIGDYA
-344 FSGYQ
+344 FSGCQ
-349 HLTTV
+349 NLTQV
-354 KIDKNSKITYIG
+354 NIGRRSKLTYIG
-366 ERAFQNCEFTSITL
+366 ERAFQSCGFSSITL
-380 PEEIPLTTIREG
+380 PDDLPLTTIREA
-392 AFFSCDKL
+392 AFFNCQKL
-400 QKIDLSGCYE
+400 EKIDLTGCYR
-410 LTTIGKWAFG
+410 LTTISKWAFG
-420 YCMKMETA
+420 YCMKMGTVE
-428 TLPYYLITIGEGAFE
+428 LPYNLTDIGEAAFEFCYDLATIRIPSGVTRIEKNTFYYCTDLTSVSTTNNITSIGVGAFE
-443 NCYYLERINIPSD
+443 GCRNLKNF
-456 VTTIEKSAFS
+456 V
-466 YCSQLTAVT
+466 
-475 GMYSVNSIGE
+475 
-485 SAFKSCYRLMAFN
+485 

-504 KISAYTFSSCS
+504 EISDSTFLGCS
-515 DLTSITIP
+515 ELTSVTIP
-523 SNVTSIGEGAFDSCL
+523 SKVKSIGQDAFHGCS
-538 KLEKVTIPKSVTS
+538 KLEQITIPKSVNY
-551 ISANAF
+551 ISAQAF
-557 YDCRSLTAVYCS
+557 YGCRSLTAVYCS
-569 ADPDNLTWGVSSKD
+569 ADPDKLVWGESSND
-583 FIENK
+583 FIENM

-601 YQSKFSG
+601 YKSKFSG
-608 INVTFEANVI
+608 INVNFEAYII

-632 GDGAMIISKT
+632 GDGAMVISKT
-642 GTGTGAMTNFT
+642 GAGTGAMTDYT
-653 NEYDVPWYSH
+653 NYSSNSVPWLSH
-663 REDITALII
+663 REDITSLTI
-672 NDGVTSIGDWS
+672 NDGVTSIGDWA
-683 FYYCKEL
+683 FYYCKSLED
-690 TNVSLADSITSIG
+690 VSLADSITSIG
-703 KRAFGETSKLK
+703 VRAFGETASLNFIK
-714 SIELPANLE
+714 LPANLK
-723 TIGDLAFCVSMIE
+723 TIGDYAFCVSMIK
-736 SVTIPDSVITIG
+736 SVTIPDSVTTIG
-748 MGAFLSAYKMT
+748 NGAFLSAYEMT
-759 SITMGDHVQTI
+759 SITIGDHVQTI
-770 GEQAFSSSAIESI
+770 GEEAFSSTKLVSV
-783 TVPASVTSIG
+783 TLPASVTQIG
-793 KEAFNNC
+793 DSAFRDC
-800 SYLKSLTLS
+800 GHLKTVTLS
-809 EGLTSIGEDAFM
+809 QGITSIGEEAFL
-821 YCYNLQSVNIPEG
+821 YCTSLQSINIPEG
-834 VTTIEEDAFYGCYA
+834 VTTIKKDAFYGCYD
-848 LESITIPGSVQNMG
+848 LKSITIPGSVQEMG
-862 VGVFRECTSL
+862 TGVFRDCKSL
-872 TSVTIAN
+872 ASATISD
-879 GVTSIPEGTFY
+879 GVTSISNGTFY
-890 NCGDLKNVTLP
+890 NCGKLKDVTIP
-901 DTLTSIGKDAFRVEN
+901 DTVTSIGKDAFHVES
-916 YQGPGKIESI
+916 YIGTGSIESI
-926 VIPDSVTDIN
+926 MIPTSVTSIDS
-936 AGAFYGQGL
+936 GAFYGQGL

-963 YCDSLESVIILEGVT
+963 DCDSLESVIILEGVT
-978 EIEGYAFAYCNNIKT
+978 EIEGYAFAYSDNIKT
-993 VSVPSTVTTIGASQ
+993 VSIPGSVTSIGASQ
-1007 LFGPGAN
+1007 VFGPGAN

-1051 YRQLLNPNSALIS
+1051 YRQLLNPDSALIS

-1130 EADTASNSAYK
+1130 EATAASNSEYL
-1141 VFRCGVTSR
+1141 VFTCGVTAK

-1233 SPDAIGIK
+1233 SPDEIGIK

-1262 LRLYFNSEDAEG
+1262 LKLYFNSEDAEG

-1292 TVVIIDDISASHIHS
+1292 TVVIIDNISASHIHS

>member
-48 EPETPTEPTDPA
+48 EPEEPSDPA
-60 TPDDSEDPADPAE
+60 DSGDPTDPAE

-78 DPAEPGE
+78 DPADSGE

-118 NISGLPD
+118 DISSLPD

-132 KTVEISHSGYTDIKC
+132 KNVEISHSGYTDIKC

-152 EFGLLDVNG
+152 AFGLLDVNG
-161 DTLVAADLKLTFSKT
+161 DTLVAADLKLSFPKT

-193 GTHKLPST
+193 GTHDLPST

-222 VYIDLD
+222 VNIDLD

-249 NAFNPNASYNNYPNI
+249 NAFNPNVSYNNYPNI

-344 FSGYQ
+344 FSGCQ
-349 HLTTV
+349 NLTSV
-354 KIDKNSKITYIG
+354 KIEKNSKITYIG
-366 ERAFQNCEFTSITL
+366 ERAFQSCGFSSITI
-380 PEEIPLTTIREG
+380 PEEIPLTTIREA
-392 AFFSCDKL
+392 AFFNCQKL
-400 QKIDLSGCYE
+400 EKINLSGCYE

-443 NCYYLERINIPSD
+443 NCYYLERINIPSN

-466 YCSQLTAVT
+466 YCSQLTAVL

-485 SAFKSCYRLMAFN
+485 GAFENCYRLMAFN

-557 YDCRSLTAVYCS
+557 DDCRSLTAVYCS

-608 INVTFEANVI
+608 INVNFEANVI
-618 DSGSCGDGVTYQID
+618 DSGSCGDGVTYLID
-632 GDGAMIISKT
+632 GDGAMVISKT

-653 NEYDVPWYSH
+653 NEYDVPWNSH
-663 REDITALII
+663 RQDITSLTI

-683 FYYCKEL
+683 FYFCKEL

-723 TIGDLAFCVSMIE
+723 SIGDYAFCVSLIE

-748 MGAFLSAYKMT
+748 NGAFLSAYKMT
-759 SITMGDHVQTI
+759 SITIGDHVQTI
-770 GEQAFSSSAIESI
+770 GEEAFSSSAIVSV

-793 KEAFNNC
+793 KKLFCGC
-800 SYLKSLTLS
+800 SNLTSVTLS
-809 EGLTSIGEDAFM
+809 EGLTSIGEEAFL
-821 YCYNLQSVNIPEG
+821 YCTNLQSVNIPDG
-834 VTTIEEDAFYGCYA
+834 VTTIEEDAFYGCYE

-879 GVTSIPEGTFY
+879 GVTSIPEGTFH

-926 VIPDSVTDIN
+926 VIPGSVTDIE

-993 VSVPSTVTTIGASQ
+993 VSVPSTVTTIGSSQ
-1007 LFGPGAN
+1007 VFGPGAN

-1051 YRQLLNPNSALIS
+1051 YRQLLNPDSALIS
-1064 GTNLVGDAEGSGQ
+1064 GTNLAGDAEGSGQ

-1085 LYGYNLSLAGDI
+1085 LYGYTLSLAGDI
-1097 GVNFWMKLDA
+1097 GINYWMKLDP
-1107 ECAADY
+1107 EYVNAD
-1113 NYMLFTVNGETQ
+1113 NYMLFTVNGRTQ

-1130 EADTASNSAYK
+1130 ESTAASNSNYK
-1141 VFRCGVTSR
+1141 VFSCGVAAK

-1163 DGTAVGST
+1163 DGTAVGSA
-1171 YSYTV
+1171 YNYTV
-1176 REYANYILTHD
+1176 RDYANYILTHD
-1187 SYAQKAKDVAK
+1187 GYSQNTKNIVKK
-1198 AMLNYGACSQ
+1198 MLNYGACSQ
-1208 KYFNYH
+1208 KYFKYQ
-1214 TDSLANSVLPE
+1214 TDSLANSVLSEDDRYTSIASPNDVDYKTDGSGCITPE
-1225 NERFNQIS
+1225 R
-1233 SPDAIGIK
+1233 
-1241 TPGEGCL
+1241 
-1248 TPVKV
+1248 V
-1253 SLSLKSTVT
+1253 SLSLDSTIT
-1262 LRLYFNSEDAEG
+1262 LKLYFKNEDAEG
-1274 KIFKSNGK
+1274 KVFIRNGK
-1282 TLETVKSGGY
+1282 TLTTAKSHGY
-1292 TVVIIDDISASHIHS
+1292 TVVFIDDITVLWLNS

-1315 NDAKIGNVVY
+1315 NDTKLGNVEY
-1325 SPAKYIKIVL
+1325 SPAKYCKIVL
-1335 SMPTDNV
+1335 SMDNDGN
-1342 ITDDLKLA
+1342 INDDLKRL
-1350 VSSLYN
+1350 VSALCE
-1356 FNQALQIYIQSRVY
+1356 FNEALHNRV

>member
-48 EPETPTEPTDPA
+48 EPEEPSDPAYSGDPTDPA
-60 TPDDSEDPADPAE
+60 DSGDPTE
-73 PGEPT
+73 
-78 DPAEPGE
+78 PAEPGE

-125 AEFSLVP
+125 AAFKLVP
-132 KTVEISHSGYTDIKC
+132 GSVEIGHSGYTDIKC
-147 KFDKL
+147 KFDPLTFGKL
-152 EFGLLDVNG
+152 YVNG
-161 DTLVAADLKLTFSKT
+161 ETLVAADLKLTFSKT
-176 GTITDKNGH
+176 GTITDRLGH

-193 GTHKLPST
+193 GTHDLPST
-201 YALEFKYTW
+201 HTLEFKYSW
-210 NEEGVYEPFTIA
+210 NENDVYEPFSIS

-228 DYKTLANG
+228 DYKTLSNG
-236 PCTGKIDY
+236 NCTGKIDY

-264 SGPSGSIDLYFYSY
+264 SGPSGSINFNMRFY
-278 GPDYESGDFD
+278 GPEYESGTFE
-288 SGVYWEFNDG
+288 SGTQWEFNNG
-298 ALYIGGT
+298 NLHIGGT
-305 GAMPDFTD
+305 GSMPDFTSTG
-313 RDPYEAPWIE
+313 YFQAPWIE
-323 RKNEITSVDI
+323 RKNEITSVTIDDD
-333 GSGVTNIGDYA
+333 VTNIGDYA
-344 FSGYQ
+344 FSGCQ
-349 HLTTV
+349 NLTQV
-354 KIDKNSKITYIG
+354 NIGRRSKLTYIG
-366 ERAFQNCEFTSITL
+366 ERAFQSCGFSSITL
-380 PEEIPLTTIREG
+380 PDDLPLTTIREA
-392 AFFSCDKL
+392 AFFNCQKL
-400 QKIDLSGCYE
+400 EKIDLTGCYR
-410 LTTIGKWAFG
+410 LTTISKWAFG
-420 YCMKMETA
+420 YCMKMGTVE
-428 TLPYYLITIGEGAFE
+428 LPYNLTDIGEAAFEFCYDLATIRIPSGVTRIEKNTFYYCTDLTSVSTTNNITSIGVGAFE
-443 NCYYLERINIPSD
+443 GCRNLKNF
-456 VTTIEKSAFS
+456 V
-466 YCSQLTAVT
+466 
-475 GMYSVNSIGE
+475 
-485 SAFKSCYRLMAFN
+485 

-504 KISAYTFSSCS
+504 EISDSTFLGCS
-515 DLTSITIP
+515 ELTSITIP
-523 SNVTSIGEGAFDSCL
+523 SKVKSIGQDAFHGCS
-538 KLEKVTIPKSVTS
+538 KLEQITIPKSVNY
-551 ISANAF
+551 ISAQAF
-557 YDCRSLTAVYCS
+557 YGCRSLTAVYCS
-569 ADPDNLTWGVSSKD
+569 ADPDKLVWGESSND
-583 FIENK
+583 FIENM

-601 YQSKFSG
+601 YKSKFSG
-608 INVTFEANVI
+608 INVNFEAYII

-632 GDGAMIISKT
+632 GDGAMVISKT
-642 GTGTGAMTNFT
+642 GAGTGAMTDYT
-653 NEYDVPWYSH
+653 NYSSNSVPWLSH
-663 REDITALII
+663 REDITSLTI
-672 NDGVTSIGDWS
+672 NDGVTSIGDWA
-683 FYYCKEL
+683 FYYCKSLED
-690 TNVSLADSITSIG
+690 VSLADSIASIG
-703 KRAFGETSKLK
+703 VRAFGETASLNFIK
-714 SIELPANLE
+714 LPANLK
-723 TIGDLAFCVSMIE
+723 TIGDYAFCVSMIK
-736 SVTIPDSVITIG
+736 SVTIPDSVTTIG
-748 MGAFLSAYKMT
+748 NGAFLSAYEMT
-759 SITMGDHVQTI
+759 SITIGDHVQTI
-770 GEQAFSSSAIESI
+770 GEEAFSSTKLVSV
-783 TVPASVTSIG
+783 TLPASVTQIG
-793 KEAFNNC
+793 DSAFRDC
-800 SYLKSLTLS
+800 GHLKTVTLS
-809 EGLTSIGEDAFM
+809 QGITSIGEEAFL
-821 YCYNLQSVNIPEG
+821 YCTSLQSINIPEG
-834 VTTIEEDAFYGCYA
+834 VTTIKKDAFYGCYD
-848 LESITIPGSVQNMG
+848 LKSITIPGSVQEMG
-862 VGVFRECTSL
+862 TGVFRDCKSL
-872 TSVTIAN
+872 ASATISD
-879 GVTSIPEGTFY
+879 GVTSISNGTFY
-890 NCGDLKNVTLP
+890 NCGKLKDVTIP
-901 DTLTSIGKDAFRVEN
+901 DTVTSIGIDAFHVES
-916 YQGPGKIESI
+916 YIGTGSIESI
-926 VIPDSVTDIN
+926 VIPTSVTSIDS
-936 AGAFYGQGL
+936 GAFYGQGL

-963 YCDSLESVIILEGVT
+963 DCDNLETVIILDGVT
-978 EIEGYAFAYCNNIKT
+978 EIEGYAFAYSDNIKT
-993 VSVPSTVTTIGASQ
+993 VSIPGSVTSIGASQ
-1007 LFGPGAN
+1007 VFGPGAN

-1051 YRQLLNPNSALIS
+1051 YRQLLNPDSALIS

-1130 EADTASNSAYK
+1130 EATAASNSEYL
-1141 VFRCGVTSR
+1141 VFTCGVTAK

-1233 SPDAIGIK
+1233 SPDEIGIK

-1262 LRLYFNSEDAEG
+1262 LKLYFNSEDAEG

-1292 TVVIIDDISASHIHS
+1292 TVVIIDNISASHIHS

>member
-48 EPETPTEPTDPA
+48 EPEEPSDPA
-60 TPDDSEDPADPAE
+60 DSGDPTDPAE

-78 DPAEPGE
+78 EPAEPGE

-118 NISGLPD
+118 NISSLPD

-132 KTVEISHSGYTDIKC
+132 KNVEISHSGYTDIKC

-152 EFGLLDVNG
+152 AFGLLDVNG
-161 DTLVAADLKLTFSKT
+161 DTLVAADLKLSFPKT

-193 GTHKLPST
+193 GTHDLPST

-222 VYIDLD
+222 VNIDLD

-236 PCTGKIDY
+236 RCTGKIDY

-249 NAFNPNASYNNYPNI
+249 NAFDPNASYNNYPNI
-264 SGPSGSIDLYFYSY
+264 SGPSGSIDFDMFFY
-278 GPDYESGDFD
+278 GPEYESGTFE
-288 SGVYWEFNDG
+288 SGTQWEFNNG
-298 ALYIGGT
+298 NLHIGGT

-313 RDPYEAPWIE
+313 RDPYGAPWIE
-323 RKNEITSVDI
+323 RKNEITSVTIDDD
-333 GSGVTNIGDYA
+333 VTNIGDHA
-344 FSGYQ
+344 FSGCQ
-349 HLTTV
+349 NLTQV
-354 KIDKNSKITYIG
+354 NIGRRSKLTYIG
-366 ERAFQNCEFTSITL
+366 ERAFQSCGFSSITL
-380 PEEIPLTTIREG
+380 PDDLPLTTIREA
-392 AFFSCDKL
+392 AFFNCQKL
-400 QKIDLSGCYE
+400 EKIDLTGCYK
-410 LTTIGKWAFG
+410 LTTISKWAFG
-420 YCMKMETA
+420 YCMKMGTVE
-428 TLPYYLITIGEGAFE
+428 LPYNLTDIGEAAFECCYDLATIRIPSGVTRIEKNTFFNCTDLTSVSTTNNVTSIGIGAFE
-443 NCYYLERINIPSD
+443 GCRNLKNF
-456 VTTIEKSAFS
+456 V
-466 YCSQLTAVT
+466 
-475 GMYSVNSIGE
+475 
-485 SAFKSCYRLMAFN
+485 

-504 KISAYTFSSCS
+504 EVSDSTFLGCS
-515 DLTSITIP
+515 ELTSVTIP
-523 SNVTSIGEGAFDSCL
+523 SKVKSIGQDAFHGCS
-538 KLEKVTIPKSVTS
+538 KLEQITIPKSVNY
-551 ISANAF
+551 ISAQAF
-557 YDCRSLTAVYCS
+557 YGCRSLTAVYCS
-569 ADPDNLTWGVSSKD
+569 ADPDKLVWGESSND
-583 FIENK
+583 FIENR

-601 YQSKFSG
+601 YKSKFSG
-608 INVTFEANVI
+608 INVNFEAYII

-632 GDGAMIISKT
+632 GDGAMVISKT
-642 GTGTGAMTNFT
+642 GAGTGAMTDYT
-653 NEYDVPWYSH
+653 NYSSNSVPWLSH
-663 REDITALII
+663 REDITSLTI
-672 NDGVTSIGDWS
+672 NDGVTSIGDWA
-683 FYYCKEL
+683 FYYCKSLED
-690 TNVSLADSITSIG
+690 VSLADSITSIG
-703 KRAFGETSKLK
+703 VRAFGETASLNFIK
-714 SIELPANLE
+714 LPANLK
-723 TIGDLAFCVSMIE
+723 TIGDYAFCVSMIK
-736 SVTIPDSVITIG
+736 SVTIPDSVTTIG
-748 MGAFLSAYKMT
+748 NGAFLSAYEMT
-759 SITMGDHVQTI
+759 SITIGDHVQTI
-770 GEQAFSSSAIESI
+770 GEEAFSSTKLVSV
-783 TVPASVTSIG
+783 TLPASVTQIG
-793 KEAFNNC
+793 DSAFRDC
-800 SYLKSLTLS
+800 GHLKTVTLS
-809 EGLTSIGEDAFM
+809 QGITSIGEEAFL
-821 YCYNLQSVNIPEG
+821 YCISLQSINIPEG
-834 VTTIEEDAFYGCYA
+834 VTTIKKDAFYGCYD
-848 LESITIPGSVQNMG
+848 LKSITIPGSVQEMG
-862 VGVFRECTSL
+862 TGVFRDCKSL
-872 TSVTIAN
+872 ASVTISD
-879 GVTSIPEGTFY
+879 GVTSISNGTFY
-890 NCGDLKNVTLP
+890 NCGKLKDVTIP
-901 DTLTSIGKDAFRVEN
+901 DTVTSIGIDAFHVES
-916 YQGPGKIESI
+916 YIGTGSIESI
-926 VIPDSVTDIN
+926 VIPTSVTNIDS
-936 AGAFYGQGL
+936 GAFYGQGL
-945 RSITIPGSVS
+945 RSITIPGSIS

-993 VSVPSTVTTIGASQ
+993 VSVPSTVTTIGSSQ
-1007 LFGPGAN
+1007 VFGPGAN

-1039 TKLHVPADKVES
+1039 TKLHVPANKVES
-1051 YRQLLNPNSALIS
+1051 YRQMLNPDSALIS
-1064 GTNLVGDAEGSGQ
+1064 ETNLIGDAEGNGQ

-1097 GVNFWMKLDA
+1097 GVNFWMKLDS

-1141 VFRCGVTSR
+1141 VFRCGVNAK

-1163 DGTAVGST
+1163 DGTAVGSA

-1187 SYAQKAKDVAK
+1187 SYAQKTKDVAK

-1262 LRLYFNSEDAEG
+1262 LKLYFNSEDAEG

-1292 TVVIIDDISASHIHS
+1292 TVVIIDNISASHIHS

-1315 NDAKIGNVVY
+1315 NDANIGNVVY

-1335 SMPTDNV
+1335 GLPTDNV

-1356 FNQALQIYIQSRVY
+1356 FNQALQIYIQSRVN

>member
-48 EPETPTEPTDPA
+48 EPEEPSDPADSGDPTDPA
-60 TPDDSEDPADPAE
+60 DSGDPTE
-73 PGEPT
+73 
-78 DPAEPGE
+78 PAEPGE

-193 GTHKLPST
+193 GTHNLPST

-210 NEEGVYEPFTIA
+210 NEEGVYEPFIIA
-222 VYIDLD
+222 VNIDLD

-236 PCTGKIDY
+236 RCTGKIDY

-249 NAFNPNASYNNYPNI
+249 NAFDPNASYNNYPNI
-264 SGPSGSIDLYFYSY
+264 SGPSGSIDFDMFFY
-278 GPDYESGDFD
+278 GPEYESGTFE
-288 SGVYWEFNDG
+288 SGTHWEFNNG
-298 ALYIGGT
+298 NLYIGGT
-305 GAMPDFTD
+305 GSMPDFTSTG
-313 RDPYEAPWIE
+313 YFQAPWIE
-323 RKNEITSVDI
+323 RKNEITSVTIDDD
-333 GSGVTNIGDYA
+333 VTNIGDYA
-344 FSGYQ
+344 FSGCQ
-349 HLTTV
+349 NLTQV
-354 KIDKNSKITYIG
+354 NIGRRSKLTYIG
-366 ERAFQNCEFTSITL
+366 ERAFQSCGFSSITL
-380 PEEIPLTTIREG
+380 PDDLPLTTIREA
-392 AFFSCDKL
+392 AFFNCQKL
-400 QKIDLSGCYE
+400 EKIDLTGCYK
-410 LTTIGKWAFG
+410 LTTISKWAFG
-420 YCMKMETA
+420 YCMKMGTVE
-428 TLPYYLITIGEGAFE
+428 LPYNLTDIGEAAFEFCYDLAAIRIPSGVTRIEKNTFYYCTDLTSVSTTNNVTSIGVGAFE
-443 NCYYLERINIPSD
+443 GCRNLKNF
-456 VTTIEKSAFS
+456 V
-466 YCSQLTAVT
+466 
-475 GMYSVNSIGE
+475 
-485 SAFKSCYRLMAFN
+485 

-504 KISAYTFSSCS
+504 EISDSTFLGCS
-515 DLTSITIP
+515 ELTSVTIP
-523 SNVTSIGEGAFDSCL
+523 SKVKSIGQDAFHGCS
-538 KLEKVTIPKSVTS
+538 KLEQITIPKSVNY
-551 ISANAF
+551 ISAQAF
-557 YDCRSLTAVYCS
+557 YGCRSLTAVYCS
-569 ADPDNLTWGVSSKD
+569 ADPDKLVWGESSND
-583 FIENK
+583 FIENR

-601 YQSKFSG
+601 YKSKFSS
-608 INVTFEANVI
+608 INVNFEAYII

-632 GDGAMIISKT
+632 GDGAMVISKT
-642 GTGTGAMTNFT
+642 GAGTGAMTDYT
-653 NEYDVPWYSH
+653 NYSSNSVPWLSH
-663 REDITALII
+663 REDITSLTI
-672 NDGVTSIGDWS
+672 NDGVTSIGDWA
-683 FYYCKEL
+683 FYYCKSLED
-690 TNVSLADSITSIG
+690 VSLADSITSIG
-703 KRAFGETSKLK
+703 VRAFGETASLNFIK
-714 SIELPANLE
+714 LPANLK
-723 TIGDLAFCVSMIE
+723 TIGDYAFCVSMIK
-736 SVTIPDSVITIG
+736 SVTIPDSVTTIG
-748 MGAFLSAYKMT
+748 NGAFLSAYEMT
-759 SITMGDHVQTI
+759 SITIGDHVQTI
-770 GEQAFSSSAIESI
+770 GEEAFSSTKLVSV
-783 TVPASVTSIG
+783 TLPASVTQIG
-793 KEAFNNC
+793 DSAFRDC
-800 SYLKSLTLS
+800 GHLKTVTLS
-809 EGLTSIGEDAFM
+809 QGITSIGEEAFL
-821 YCYNLQSVNIPEG
+821 YCTSLQSINIPEG
-834 VTTIEEDAFYGCYA
+834 VTTIKKDAFYGCYD
-848 LESITIPGSVQNMG
+848 LKSITIPGSVQEMG
-862 VGVFRECTSL
+862 TGVFRDCKSL
-872 TSVTIAN
+872 ASATISD
-879 GVTSIPEGTFY
+879 GVTSISNGTFY
-890 NCGDLKNVTLP
+890 NCGKLKDVTIP
-901 DTLTSIGKDAFRVEN
+901 DTVTSIGIDAFHVES
-916 YQGPGKIESI
+916 YIGTGSIESI
-926 VIPDSVTDIN
+926 VIPTSVTSIDS
-936 AGAFYGQGL
+936 GAFYGQGL

-963 YCDSLESVIILEGVT
+963 NCDNLETVIILDGVT
-978 EIEGYAFAYCNNIKT
+978 TIEGYAFAYSDNIKT
-993 VSVPSTVTTIGASQ
+993 VSIPGSVTSIGASQ

-1130 EADTASNSAYK
+1130 EATAASNSEYL
-1141 VFRCGVTSR
+1141 VFTCGVTAK

-1163 DGTAVGST
+1163 DGTAVGSA

-1262 LRLYFNSEDAEG
+1262 LKLYFNSEDAEG

-1292 TVVIIDDISASHIHS
+1292 TVVIIDNISASHIHS

-1315 NDAKIGNVVY
+1315 NDAKIGSVLY

-1335 SMPTDNV
+1335 GMPTDNV

-1356 FNQALQIYIQSRVY
+1356 FNQALQIYIQSISL